1 MYTQSELL
9 EKINKALEAMT
20 YNEEPTGLYDPI
32 RYVLSMGGKRIRP
45 VLMLLAYNLY
55 KEDVDN
61 IMSQALALET
71 YHNFTLLHDD
81 VMDNADLRRGKP
93 TVHKKW
99 NENTA
104 ILSGDAM
111 LILAYR
117 LMTEG
122 RVADE
127 SECGSCFEDIYRGN
141 PRRL

>member
-45 VLMLLAYNLY
+45 VLMLLTYNLY

-61 IMSQALALET
+61 IMSHALALEI

-122 RVADE
+122 RVADAR
-127 SECGSCFEDIYRGN
+127 CNIHWIG
-141 PRRL
+141 